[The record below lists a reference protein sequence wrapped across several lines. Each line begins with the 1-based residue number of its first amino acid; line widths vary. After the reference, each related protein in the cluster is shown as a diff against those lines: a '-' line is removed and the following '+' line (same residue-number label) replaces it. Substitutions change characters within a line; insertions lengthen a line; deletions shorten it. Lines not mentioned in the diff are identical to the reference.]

1 MACRKARNVMAMP
14 ITKEAEVVQPTKKE
28 EAIKYERLLFGVET
42 SVSADTVLQNNLTL
56 FDWVT
61 RNKMYPNF
69 WGRKI
74 TGENSLTEK
83 EAAFIRSKGC
93 RIAMLF
99 EGEKET
105 KTEQQGVLDAK
116 KAVAAA
122 EKLGCYSDAAI
133 FLCVGEKHVP
143 TEYLKGFAEE
153 LISQAFTPGFKADTD
168 SKSTFDR
175 EFSRGMQTDKEIF
188 KKCIIWAE
196 APALKEYERVTTTHL
211 IHPDEWKPFAPS
223 GIKRA
228 DIAVWQYGKDCHPIY
243 DDDDNEV
250 TFNVEL
256 VRDDKIIIEKMF

>member
-1 MACRKARNVMAMP
+1 MACKRARNVMAMP
-14 ITKEAEVVQPTKKE
+14 IAKEAEAVQPKKE
-28 EAIKYERLLFGVET
+28 EAIKNERLLFGVQT
-42 SVSADTVLQNNLTL
+42 SSPAYTLLQNNLTL

-69 WGRKI
+69 WGRNI

-83 EAAFIRSKGC
+83 EVAFIRSKGC

-99 EGEKET
+99 EGGEEK
-105 KTEQQGVLDAK
+105 KTEQQGALDAK

-133 FLCVGEKHVP
+133 FLCVGEKNV
-143 TEYLKGFAEE
+143 TTDYLRGFAEAI
-153 LISQAFTPGFKADTD
+153 LLQAFTPGFKADTD
-168 SKSTFDR
+168 SKSVFDR
-175 EFSRGMQTDKEIF
+175 EFSRGMQTDKEVF
-188 KKCIIWAE
+188 SKCIIWAE
-196 APALKEYERVTTTHL
+196 APALKEFERVTSTHF
-211 IHPDEWKPFAPS
+211 IHPDEYKPFAPS
-223 GIKRA
+223 GTTRR